1 MDERNKGSRGD
12 RRKRK
17 KERKRER
24 KEKFP
29 SPDKLEEEAKCKRG
43 KQQGGKQEDMASL
56 QSGYQ

>member
-29 SPDKLEEEAKCKRG
+29 SPDKLEEAKCKRG
-43 KQQGGKQEDMASL
+43 KQEGGKQEDTASL